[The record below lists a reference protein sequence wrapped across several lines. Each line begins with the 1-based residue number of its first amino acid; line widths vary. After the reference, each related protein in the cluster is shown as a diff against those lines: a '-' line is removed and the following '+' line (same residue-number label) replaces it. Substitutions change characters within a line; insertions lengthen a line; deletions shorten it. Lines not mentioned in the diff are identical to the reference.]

1 MFKCIP
7 LFKACNRQVEYI
19 DRRHNNLTDVPDDIL
34 RYTRCLEE
42 LLLDANQLKDLPK
55 GFYRLVQLRKLSL
68 SDNEIGRIA
77 PEISN
82 LINLMELDISR
93 NDIGDIP
100 ENIKFCKNLQDFDV
114 SSNPLTKLPPG
125 FTQLRNL
132 TRLGLNDVSL
142 DRLPQDIGSLSN
154 LVSLE
159 LRENMIKNLPQSIS
173 FLSKLEILDLGS
185 NEIDELPEII
195 GTLPSLQELWLDGN
209 DLTELPPEIGNLKKL
224 SILDV
229 SENQL
234 DYLPEELGGL
244 QCLTDLCLSQNCLE
258 NLPDGIGRLRK
269 LTIFKIDQNRLLNL
283 TPTIGNCDN
292 LQELII
298 TENLLSDLPISIG
311 KLKSMTVFNVD
322 RNRLTDIPV
331 EIGKCLRLNVLSLR
345 DNRLLRLP
353 QELGRLEDLHVLDVS
368 GNRLEYLPI
377 TVANLNLKALW
388 LSENQAK
395 PMLKFQTDF
404 DERTGQQVLTCFLLP
419 QQDFHTE
426 SMENLLRGSTTTDQD
441 SRLSDHIERHRDSK
455 IHFDVPKEDDTDT
468 ESEGDLVFMP
478 SRDNDPRWSMTIDV
492 EKPHTEKKSS
502 HQSEHPPVI
511 KAPELEGP
519 PRYHGPSDHRHKQ
532 ESEEEDEREHAKE
545 TQPLIKEVI
554 ISEAP
559 KVTYEE
565 HNGYYDDQVEEETHE
580 KSETEHERQDQDKEE
595 YSDSDEE
602 NGYREKVVG
611 FDVKTEENTE
621 RTTGLRRRDTP
632 YYKKNK
638 RVNLKDE
645 QSRDKVLEI
654 LAQIAAKKDGG
665 ETQSD
670 SADGE
675 NKEPEMETELIKIQI
690 NRQPGQGLGIS
701 IAGGRGS
708 TPFKGDDESVFISR
722 VSEDGPAAAAGVTVG
737 DKLLSVNG
745 VNLIDADHYDAV
757 DVLKSSGNNIT
768 MVLGREKLVEPKEEE
783 PKEEEEE
790 PTTGFATVSFE
801 QEPGTEVYG
810 EKISTTLLRDH
821 TGLGFSIAGG
831 RGSIPFKGNDQKVYS
846 FLEAIYISR
855 VVDGGIAQRD
865 GKIQVGDKLLSIN
878 SVDMQDARH
887 DQAVALLTGVDNEIR
902 LVVYREKVVPKEEA
916 VVSPPSGEKLEKIT
930 QPLISWQ
937 QTPPTTGL
945 NDTFLITQSPVVA
958 SSPAT
963 IPSETFTMTQSS
975 VVSSGPTVQPI
986 SNSPSPYS
994 TATPSSFTYQSQKS
1008 PLSPHQIS
1016 PQATLSPRQETSPSV
1031 SPRNVSSEWSTTP
1044 TTAVQPPRFVYPG
1057 FKSRT
1062 TSSSKTV
1069 ESKNIENESRNSQSE
1084 SRNIMHEQQNKT
1096 VTFERETIKSN
1107 HVTFNSS
1114 DSSKHAI
1121 DNITIVKAGGP
1132 LGLSIVGGSDL
1143 SSHPFGVDEPGIFVS
1158 KINPDGAASRT
1169 NLKIGDR
1176 ILLVNSK
1183 DVTKCKHQEAV
1194 MALIA
1199 PTYDIHL
1206 VVRHDPP
1213 PKGLQELSV
1222 FKSPG
1227 EKLGMSIKG
1236 GSKGTY
1242 NPDEKLDEGIFISKI
1257 SSDGAVARDGRLKV
1271 GQRILEVNGT
1281 SLIGSTHQEAV
1292 RALRSVTDKM
1302 IIMICEGEDPD
1313 SPNLTS
1319 PDSPNAPVPP
1329 RLRDGSVSSIDKDD
1343 EDHNIIRK
1351 EQEMVRETEEW
1362 EKEQLESKQQERKD
1376 AQIKPGTEISP
1387 SKIPKARFDPKINT
1401 GSVIN
1406 QVPPDQKS
1414 NPPDV
1419 IPVTPVKTE
1428 QKPVHSDQPVHSEQ
1442 THVKRP
1448 PVPPKPLAKH
1458 EELTVSSRIPTVRP
1472 VSPAKHDD
1480 LTSSVIKQSRIP
1492 TAKVAF
1498 MGMEESFDEKSSPG
1512 TSPKHDN
1519 LTASVIKQS
1528 RIPMAKSPSLSK
1540 EDSLGEDSSMKSNTP
1555 SPPSKIDT
1563 DTAKISRIPMA
1574 SPPQSARDSK
1584 TNLDIIKQSRIPAAK
1599 SHDSDDPI
1607 KQSRLPT
1614 ARLSKPELPSKP
1626 KVPSKPT
1633 NIGGQSSSLDAIK
1646 QSRLPAAKQVEIKT
1660 PTSPTLPPQIEHGE
1674 ELPFKLKKKY
1684 FEKEIK
1690 EHTEEKPSV
1699 KKKIVLP
1706 TETAKKFTFWS
1717 QHEFEKMKEAEEM
1730 KVNSMT
1736 TEELVSDVTSQVN
1749 SHDDYEGE
1757 ITSPSRIPVRTLKAE
1772 KRMQDRLE
1780 QEGLEAPSTEDKKL
1794 SPAEDRALQAEKRA
1808 AWRAARMKSLEVD
1821 AMKAEAVIARAQELK
1836 KNTAVDVAF
1845 AEEEENKLNQNGEN
1859 SKCLPFYA
1867 NLVVQ
1872 TKEGDTRV
1880 KESSQVLD
1888 EKVSK
1893 RTMEVVDEKT
1903 GKKTLRTFE
1912 VSEKI
1917 IEHEI
1922 EVTKQNI
1929 IELNIEGG
1937 ESAS

>member
-468 ESEGDLVFMP
+468 ESEGSHFQRHDTPHPKDLKKRFLKGKTSIDGHVIPHQEKKKEDLVFMP

-492 EKPHTEKKSS
+492 EKPHTEKKSP

-519 PRYHGPSDHRHKQ
+519 PRYHGPSDHRHKH
-532 ESEEEDEREHAKE
+532 EKEEEDDREHAKE

-565 HNGYYDDQVEEETHE
+565 HNGYYDDQVEEETRE
-580 KSETEHERQDQDKEE
+580 KSETEHEEQDQDKEE
-595 YSDSDEE
+595 YSDSDDE

-670 SADGE
+670 GADGE

-986 SNSPSPYS
+986 TNSPSPYS
-994 TATPSSFTYQSQKS
+994 TTTPSSFTYQSQKS
-1008 PLSPHQIS
+1008 PLSPHQVS

-1031 SPRNVSSEWSTTP
+1031 SPRNVSSDWSTTP

-1114 DSSKHAI
+1114 DSKHAI

-1257 SSDGAVARDGRLKV
+1257 SSDGAVAKDGRLKV

-1362 EKEQLESKQQERKD
+1362 EKEQLESKQQQRKD

-1419 IPVTPVKTE
+1419 IPVTP
-1428 QKPVHSDQPVHSEQ
+1428 
-1442 THVKRP
+1442 
-1448 PVPPKPLAKH
+1448 
-1458 EELTVSSRIPTVRP
+1458 
-1472 VSPAKHDD
+1472 
-1480 LTSSVIKQSRIP
+1480 
-1492 TAKVAF
+1492 
-1498 MGMEESFDEKSSPG
+1498 
-1512 TSPKHDN
+1512 
-1519 LTASVIKQS
+1519 
-1528 RIPMAKSPSLSK
+1528 
-1540 EDSLGEDSSMKSNTP
+1540 
-1555 SPPSKIDT
+1555 
-1563 DTAKISRIPMA
+1563 
-1574 SPPQSARDSK
+1574 
-1584 TNLDIIKQSRIPAAK
+1584 
-1599 SHDSDDPI
+1599 
-1607 KQSRLPT
+1607 
-1614 ARLSKPELPSKP
+1614 
-1626 KVPSKPT
+1626 
-1633 NIGGQSSSLDAIK
+1633 
-1646 QSRLPAAKQVEIKT
+1646 
-1660 PTSPTLPPQIEHGE
+1660 TSPTLPPQIEHGE

-1690 EHTEEKPSV
+1690 EHTEEKPS
-1699 KKKIVLP
+1699 
-1706 TETAKKFTFWS
+1706 
-1717 QHEFEKMKEAEEM
+1717 EM

-1794 SPAEDRALQAEKRA
+1794 SPAEERALQAEKRA

-1821 AMKAEAVIARAQELK
+1821 AMKAEAVIARVQELK
-1836 KNTAVDVAF
+1836 KNTAVELAF

-1859 SKCLPFYA
+1859 S
-1867 NLVVQ
+1867 
-1872 TKEGDTRV
+1872 
-1880 KESSQVLD
+1880 
-1888 EKVSK
+1888 
-1893 RTMEVVDEKT
+1893 
-1903 GKKTLRTFE
+1903 
-1912 VSEKI
+1912 
-1917 IEHEI
+1917 I

>member
-1 MFKCIP
+1 MKGP
-7 LFKACNRQVEYI
+7 RAKYGDVVR
-19 DRRHNNLTDVPDDIL
+19 LTC
-34 RYTRCLEE
+34 RY
-42 LLLDANQLKDLPK
+42 
-55 GFYRLVQLRKLSL
+55 
-68 SDNEIGRIA
+68 
-77 PEISN
+77 
-82 LINLMELDISR
+82 
-93 NDIGDIP
+93 IGDIP

-468 ESEGDLVFMP
+468 ESEGSHFQRHDTPHPKDLKKRFLKGKTSIDGHVIPHQEKKKEDLVFMP

-492 EKPHTEKKSS
+492 EKPHTEKKST

-708 TPFKGDDESVFISR
+708 TPFKGDDE
-722 VSEDGPAAAAGVTVG
+722 
-737 DKLLSVNG
+737 VNG

-831 RGSIPFKGNDQKVYS
+831 RGSIPFKGNDQ
-846 FLEAIYISR
+846 
-855 VVDGGIAQRD
+855 
-865 GKIQVGDKLLSIN
+865 IN

-986 SNSPSPYS
+986 TNSPSPYS

-1031 SPRNVSSEWSTTP
+1031 SPRNVSSDWSTTP

-1351 EQEMVRETEEW
+1351 
-1362 EKEQLESKQQERKD
+1362 QQQRKD

-1690 EHTEEKPSV
+1690 EHTEEKPS
-1699 KKKIVLP
+1699 
-1706 TETAKKFTFWS
+1706 
-1717 QHEFEKMKEAEEM
+1717 EM

-1794 SPAEDRALQAEKRA
+1794 SPAEERALQAEKRA

-1859 SKCLPFYA
+1859 S
-1867 NLVVQ
+1867 
-1872 TKEGDTRV
+1872 
-1880 KESSQVLD
+1880 
-1888 EKVSK
+1888 
-1893 RTMEVVDEKT
+1893 
-1903 GKKTLRTFE
+1903 
-1912 VSEKI
+1912 
-1917 IEHEI
+1917 I

>member
-468 ESEGDLVFMP
+468 ESEGSHFQRHDTPHPKDLKKRFLKGKTSIDGHVIPHQEKKKEDLVFMP

-492 EKPHTEKKSS
+492 EKPHTEKKSP

-519 PRYHGPSDHRHKQ
+519 PRYHGPSDHRHKH
-532 ESEEEDEREHAKE
+532 EKEEEDDREHAKE

-565 HNGYYDDQVEEETHE
+565 HNGYYDDQVEEETRE
-580 KSETEHERQDQDKEE
+580 KSETEHEEQDQDKEE
-595 YSDSDEE
+595 YSDSDDE

-670 SADGE
+670 GADGE

-986 SNSPSPYS
+986 TNSPSPYS
-994 TATPSSFTYQSQKS
+994 TTTPSSFTYQSQKS
-1008 PLSPHQIS
+1008 PLSPHQVS

-1031 SPRNVSSEWSTTP
+1031 SPRNVSSDWSTTP

-1114 DSSKHAI
+1114 DSKHAI

-1257 SSDGAVARDGRLKV
+1257 SSDGAVAKDGRLKV

-1362 EKEQLESKQQERKD
+1362 EKEQLESKQQRKD

-1419 IPVTPVKTE
+1419 IPVTP
-1428 QKPVHSDQPVHSEQ
+1428 
-1442 THVKRP
+1442 
-1448 PVPPKPLAKH
+1448 
-1458 EELTVSSRIPTVRP
+1458 
-1472 VSPAKHDD
+1472 
-1480 LTSSVIKQSRIP
+1480 
-1492 TAKVAF
+1492 
-1498 MGMEESFDEKSSPG
+1498 
-1512 TSPKHDN
+1512 
-1519 LTASVIKQS
+1519 
-1528 RIPMAKSPSLSK
+1528 
-1540 EDSLGEDSSMKSNTP
+1540 
-1555 SPPSKIDT
+1555 
-1563 DTAKISRIPMA
+1563 
-1574 SPPQSARDSK
+1574 
-1584 TNLDIIKQSRIPAAK
+1584 
-1599 SHDSDDPI
+1599 
-1607 KQSRLPT
+1607 
-1614 ARLSKPELPSKP
+1614 
-1626 KVPSKPT
+1626 
-1633 NIGGQSSSLDAIK
+1633 
-1646 QSRLPAAKQVEIKT
+1646 
-1660 PTSPTLPPQIEHGE
+1660 TSPTLPPQIEHGE

-1690 EHTEEKPSV
+1690 EHTEEKPS
-1699 KKKIVLP
+1699 
-1706 TETAKKFTFWS
+1706 AKKFTFWS

-1794 SPAEDRALQAEKRA
+1794 SPAEERALQAEKRA

-1821 AMKAEAVIARAQELK
+1821 AMKAEAVIARVQELK
-1836 KNTAVDVAF
+1836 KNTAVELAF

-1859 SKCLPFYA
+1859 S
-1867 NLVVQ
+1867 
-1872 TKEGDTRV
+1872 
-1880 KESSQVLD
+1880 
-1888 EKVSK
+1888 
-1893 RTMEVVDEKT
+1893 
-1903 GKKTLRTFE
+1903 
-1912 VSEKI
+1912 
-1917 IEHEI
+1917 I

>member
-19 DRRHNNLTDVPDDIL
+19 DRRHCNLTDVPDDIL

-331 EIGKCLRLNVLSLR
+331 EIGRCVRLNVLSLR

-468 ESEGDLVFMP
+468 ESEGSHFQRHDTPHPKDLKKRFLKGKTSIDGHVIPHQEKKKEDLVFMP

-492 EKPHTEKKSS
+492 EKPHTEKKSPQ
-502 HQSEHPPVI
+502 QSEQPPVI

-580 KSETEHERQDQDKEE
+580 KSETEHEEHDQEKEE

-602 NGYREKVVG
+602 NQYREKVVG

-654 LAQIAAKKDGG
+654 LAQIAAKKEGG

-670 SADGE
+670 SVGGE

-768 MVLGREKLVEPKEEE
+768 MVLGREKIVEPKEEE

-831 RGSIPFKGNDQKVYS
+831 RGSIPFKGNDQ
-846 FLEAIYISR
+846 AIYISR

-963 IPSETFTMTQSS
+963 IQSETLTMTQSS

-986 SNSPSPYS
+986 SNSPNPYS

-1008 PLSPHQIS
+1008 PLSPQQIS

-1096 VTFERETIKSN
+1096 VSFERETIKSN
-1107 HVTFNSS
+1107 HVTINSG
-1114 DSSKHAI
+1114 DSKHAI

-1199 PTYDIHL
+1199 PTYEIHL

-1242 NPDEKLDEGIFISKI
+1242 NPEEKLDEGIFISKI
-1257 SSDGAVARDGRLKV
+1257 SSDGAVAKDGRLKV

-1302 IIMICEGEDPD
+1302 IIMVCEGEDPD

-1362 EKEQLESKQQERKD
+1362 EKEQLESKQQQRKD

-1387 SKIPKARFDPKINT
+1387 SKIPKARIDPKINT

-1428 QKPVHSDQPVHSEQ
+1428 QIPVHSDQ

-1458 EELTVSSRIPTVRP
+1458 EELNVSSRIPTVSP
-1472 VSPAKHDD
+1472 VSPAKKED
-1480 LTSSVIKQSRIP
+1480 LTASVIKQSRIP

-1528 RIPMAKSPSLSK
+1528 RIPMAKSPSLAK
-1540 EDSLGEDSSMKSNTP
+1540 EDSLGQDSSMKLNTP
-1555 SPPSKIDT
+1555 SPPPKIDT

-1574 SPPQSARDSK
+1574 SPPQSARDNK
-1584 TNLDIIKQSRIPAAK
+1584 TNVDIIKQSRIPAAK
-1599 SHDSDDPI
+1599 SQDSDDPI

-1626 KVPSKPT
+1626 KVPNKPT
-1633 NIGGQSSSLDAIK
+1633 NIGGQPSSLDAIK

-1690 EHTEEKPSV
+1690 EHTEEKPS
-1699 KKKIVLP
+1699 
-1706 TETAKKFTFWS
+1706 
-1717 QHEFEKMKEAEEM
+1717 EK

-1736 TEELVSDVTSQVN
+1736 TEELVSDVTSHVN

-1757 ITSPSRIPVRTLKAE
+1757 IT
-1772 KRMQDRLE
+1772 
-1780 QEGLEAPSTEDKKL
+1780 
-1794 SPAEDRALQAEKRA
+1794 
-1808 AWRAARMKSLEVD
+1808 RMKSLEVD

-1836 KNTAVDVAF
+1836 KNTAVELAF

-1917 IEHEI
+1917 IEHE
-1922 EVTKQNI
+1922 V
-1929 IELNIEGG
+1929 
-1937 ESAS
+1937 

>member
-1 MFKCIP
+1 
-7 LFKACNRQVEYI
+7 
-19 DRRHNNLTDVPDDIL
+19 
-34 RYTRCLEE
+34 
-42 LLLDANQLKDLPK
+42 
-55 GFYRLVQLRKLSL
+55 
-68 SDNEIGRIA
+68 
-77 PEISN
+77 
-82 LINLMELDISR
+82 
-93 NDIGDIP
+93 
-100 ENIKFCKNLQDFDV
+100 
-114 SSNPLTKLPPG
+114 
-125 FTQLRNL
+125 
-132 TRLGLNDVSL
+132 
-142 DRLPQDIGSLSN
+142 
-154 LVSLE
+154 
-159 LRENMIKNLPQSIS
+159 
-173 FLSKLEILDLGS
+173 
-185 NEIDELPEII
+185 
-195 GTLPSLQELWLDGN
+195 
-209 DLTELPPEIGNLKKL
+209 
-224 SILDV
+224 
-229 SENQL
+229 
-234 DYLPEELGGL
+234 
-244 QCLTDLCLSQNCLE
+244 
-258 NLPDGIGRLRK
+258 RLRK
-269 LTIFKIDQNRLLNL
+269 LMIFKIDQNRLLNL

-492 EKPHTEKKSS
+492 EKPHTEKKSP

-916 VVSPPSGEKLEKIT
+916 VVSPPSGDKLEKIT

-986 SNSPSPYS
+986 TNSPSPYS

-1031 SPRNVSSEWSTTP
+1031 SPRNVSSDWSTTP

-1362 EKEQLESKQQERKD
+1362 EKEQLESKQQQRKD

-1419 IPVTPVKTE
+1419 IPVTP
-1428 QKPVHSDQPVHSEQ
+1428 
-1442 THVKRP
+1442 
-1448 PVPPKPLAKH
+1448 
-1458 EELTVSSRIPTVRP
+1458 
-1472 VSPAKHDD
+1472 
-1480 LTSSVIKQSRIP
+1480 
-1492 TAKVAF
+1492 
-1498 MGMEESFDEKSSPG
+1498 
-1512 TSPKHDN
+1512 
-1519 LTASVIKQS
+1519 
-1528 RIPMAKSPSLSK
+1528 
-1540 EDSLGEDSSMKSNTP
+1540 
-1555 SPPSKIDT
+1555 
-1563 DTAKISRIPMA
+1563 
-1574 SPPQSARDSK
+1574 
-1584 TNLDIIKQSRIPAAK
+1584 
-1599 SHDSDDPI
+1599 
-1607 KQSRLPT
+1607 
-1614 ARLSKPELPSKP
+1614 
-1626 KVPSKPT
+1626 
-1633 NIGGQSSSLDAIK
+1633 
-1646 QSRLPAAKQVEIKT
+1646 
-1660 PTSPTLPPQIEHGE
+1660 TSPTLPPQIEHGE

-1690 EHTEEKPSV
+1690 EHTEEKPS
-1699 KKKIVLP
+1699 
-1706 TETAKKFTFWS
+1706 
-1717 QHEFEKMKEAEEM
+1717 EM

-1757 ITSPSRIPVRTLKAE
+1757 ITS
-1772 KRMQDRLE
+1772 
-1780 QEGLEAPSTEDKKL
+1780 
-1794 SPAEDRALQAEKRA
+1794 
-1808 AWRAARMKSLEVD
+1808 
-1821 AMKAEAVIARAQELK
+1821 
-1836 KNTAVDVAF
+1836 
-1845 AEEEENKLNQNGEN
+1845 
-1859 SKCLPFYA
+1859 
-1867 NLVVQ
+1867 
-1872 TKEGDTRV
+1872 
-1880 KESSQVLD
+1880 
-1888 EKVSK
+1888 
-1893 RTMEVVDEKT
+1893 
-1903 GKKTLRTFE
+1903 
-1912 VSEKI
+1912 
-1917 IEHEI
+1917 
-1922 EVTKQNI
+1922 
-1929 IELNIEGG
+1929 
-1937 ESAS
+1937 

>member
-19 DRRHNNLTDVPDDIL
+19 DRRHCNLTDVPDDIL

-42 LLLDANQLKDLPK
+42 LLLDANQLKELPK

-173 FLSKLEILDLGS
+173 FLVKLEILDLGS
-185 NEIDELPEII
+185 NEIEELPEII
-195 GTLPSLQELWLDGN
+195 GSLPSLQELWLDGN

-224 SILDV
+224 TILDV

-244 QCLTDLCLSQNCLE
+244 QSLTDLCLSQNCLE
-258 NLPDGIGRLRK
+258 NLPEGIGRLRK
-269 LTIFKIDQNRLLNL
+269 LSIFKIDQNRLLAL
-283 TPTIGNCDN
+283 TPAIGNCEA
-292 LQELII
+292 LQELIV
-298 TENLLSDLPISIG
+298 TENLLSDLPTSIG
-311 KLKSMTVFNVD
+311 RLRSMSVFNVD
-322 RNRLTDIPV
+322 RNRITDIPV
-331 EIGKCLRLNVLSLR
+331 EIGKCTRLNVLSLR

-441 SRLSDHIERHRDSK
+441 SRLSDNIDRHRDSK
-455 IHFDVPKEDDTDT
+455 IHFDVPNDKDDDDT
-468 ESEGDLVFMP
+468 ESEGSHFQRHDTPHPKDLKTRHAKFLKGKTSIDGHVIPHQEKKKEDLVFMP
-478 SRDNDPRWSMTIDV
+478 SRDNDPRWSTNLEV
-492 EKPHTEKKSS
+492 EKPNVEKRGSNTS
-502 HQSEHPPVI
+502 VPSPII

-519 PRYHGPSDHRHKQ
+519 PRYHGHIDQRQHTSKV
-532 ESEEEDEREHAKE
+532 ESVDEEEIEPPKE
-545 TQPLIKEVI
+545 TQPLLKEVTVAD
-554 ISEAP
+554 AP
-559 KVTYEE
+559 VVTYQE
-565 HNGYYDDQVEEETHE
+565 HNGFYDNNEIEEETREESEEEHVEEQE
-580 KSETEHERQDQDKEE
+580 KDEET
-595 YSDSDEE
+595 DSDDE
-602 NGYREKVVG
+602 NQQRERVVG
-611 FDVKTEENTE
+611 FDVEIEDNNE
-621 RTTGLRRRDTP
+621 RKTGLRRRDTP

-638 RVNLKDE
+638 RIIKDD

-654 LAQIAAKKDGG
+654 LAQIAAKKEGGDGQNEAG
-665 ETQSD
+665 
-670 SADGE
+670 DGE
-675 NKEPEMETELIKIQI
+675 NSLEPEVETELLKIHI

-722 VSEDGPAAAAGVTVG
+722 VSEDGPAAEAGVRVG
-737 DKLLSVNG
+737 DKLVSVNG

-757 DVLKSSGNNIT
+757 DVLKSSGNNIS
-768 MVLGREKLVEPKEEE
+768 MVLGREKIVEPKQEE
-783 PKEEEEE
+783 PKEEEE

-801 QEPGTEVYG
+801 QEPDTEVYG
-810 EKISTTLLRDH
+810 EKISTALLRDH

-831 RGSIPFKGNDQKVYS
+831 RGSTPFKGNDQ
-846 FLEAIYISR
+846 AIYISR

-865 GKIQVGDKLLSIN
+865 GKIKVGDKLLSIN
-878 SVDMQDARH
+878 GVDMQDARH

-902 LVVYREKVVPKEEA
+902 LVVYREKVVPKDEA

-937 QTPPTTGL
+937 QTPPTTGI
-945 NDTFLITQSPVVA
+945 NDTFTVTQSPVVA
-958 SSPAT
+958 ST
-963 IPSETFTMTQSS
+963 QPSETFTSTEAT
-975 VVSSGPTVQPI
+975 VVTLAKQPI
-986 SNSPSPYS
+986 ISSPSPYS
-994 TATPSSFTYQSQKS
+994 AAIPSSYTYQSRRS
-1008 PLSPHQIS
+1008 PLSPQQVS
-1016 PQATLSPRQETSPSV
+1016 PTAPISPRQDTSPSQV
-1031 SPRNVSSEWSTTP
+1031 SPRNLSTEWSTP
-1044 TTAVQPPRFVYPG
+1044 PTAVQPPKFVYPG

-1062 TSSSKTV
+1062 SSSSKTV
-1069 ESKNIENESRNSQSE
+1069 ETKNIENESRNNQSE
-1084 SRNIMHEQQNKT
+1084 SRNILLEQQNKT
-1096 VTFERETIKSN
+1096 ITLERETIKSN

-1114 DSSKHAI
+1114 DNSKHVI

-1158 KINPDGAASRT
+1158 KINPDGAASKT
-1169 NLKIGDR
+1169 FLKIGDR
-1176 ILLVNSK
+1176 ILSVNGK

-1222 FKSPG
+1222 FKAAG

-1236 GSKGTY
+1236 GSKGMGY
-1242 NPDEKLDEGIFISKI
+1242 NPTEKTDEGIFISKI
-1257 SSDGAVARDGRLKV
+1257 SSDGAVAKDGRLKI

-1281 SLIGSTHQEAV
+1281 SLIGVNHQEAV

-1302 IIMICEGEDPD
+1302 IIMVCDGEDPT
-1313 SPNLTS
+1313 SPDLQS
-1319 PDSPNAPVPP
+1319 PDSPNASVTP
-1329 RLRDGSVSSIDKDD
+1329 RMRDSSVSSIDKDD
-1343 EDHNIIRK
+1343 DDHMIIRK

-1362 EKEQLESKQQERKD
+1362 EKEQEEKQQVKKD
-1376 AQIKPGTEISP
+1376 AQSKVITEVSP
-1387 SKIPKARFDPKINT
+1387 SKIPVARVEPKIIT
-1401 GSVIN
+1401 DSN
-1406 QVPPDQKS
+1406 QVPPGHKLDH
-1414 NPPDV
+1414 PDV

-1428 QKPVHSDQPVHSEQ
+1428 PVPSDLSPI
-1442 THVKRP
+1442 KRP
-1448 PVPPKPLAKH
+1448 PVPPKPSAKH
-1458 EELTVSSRIPTVRP
+1458 EDLHKTTKIPTVKP
-1472 VSPAKHDD
+1472 VSPPKPVDD
-1480 LTSSVIKQSRIP
+1480 LT
-1492 TAKVAF
+1492 
-1498 MGMEESFDEKSSPG
+1498 
-1512 TSPKHDN
+1512 
-1519 LTASVIKQS
+1519 ASLIRQS
-1528 RIPMAKSPSLSK
+1528 RIPMAKSPSLAK
-1540 EDSLGEDSSMKSNTP
+1540 EESFEDDSFRKSNTP
-1555 SPPSKIDT
+1555 SPPQKSGSEPIQ
-1563 DTAKISRIPMA
+1563 ISRIPMA
-1574 SPPQSARDSK
+1574 SPTFSTKENK
-1584 TNLDIIKQSRIPAAK
+1584 TVVDPIKQSRIPTAT
-1599 SHDSDDPI
+1599 SENLDNDPI
-1607 KQSRLPT
+1607 KQSRIPTAKSEDLDNDPIKQSRIPT
-1614 ARLSKPELPSKP
+1614 ARSEDLDNDPIKQSRIPTAKAVDSDNDPIKQSRIPTAKSVKPELPSKP
-1626 KVPSKPT
+1626 K
-1633 NIGGQSSSLDAIK
+1633 
-1646 QSRLPAAKQVEIKT
+1646 T
-1660 PTSPTLPPQIEHGE
+1660 PTSPALPSDIEKHE
-1674 ELPFKLKKKY
+1674 ELSFRLKKKY

-1690 EHTEEKPSV
+1690 EHSEEKPS
-1699 KKKIVLP
+1699 
-1706 TETAKKFTFWS
+1706 
-1717 QHEFEKMKEAEEM
+1717 EK

-1736 TEELVSDVTSQVN
+1736 TEELVSDVTSHVN
-1749 SHDDYEGE
+1749 SNEDYEGE
-1757 ITSPSRIPVRTLKAE
+1757 LTSSSRIPVRTAKAE
-1772 KRMQDRLE
+1772 KRMQDRLR
-1780 QEGLEAPSTEDKKL
+1780 QEGLEAPPVEDIKL
-1794 SPAEDRALQAEKRA
+1794 SPAKERAFQAEKRA
-1808 AWRAARMKSLEVD
+1808 AWRAARMKSLEAD
-1821 AMKAEAVIARAQELK
+1821 AMKAEAVIARAQEFK
-1836 KNTAVDVAF
+1836 KNTAVELALAD
-1845 AEEEENKLNQNGEN
+1845 EEEENKFNQNGE
-1859 SKCLPFYA
+1859 
-1867 NLVVQ
+1867 
-1872 TKEGDTRV
+1872 
-1880 KESSQVLD
+1880 ES
-1888 EKVSK
+1888 
-1893 RTMEVVDEKT
+1893 
-1903 GKKTLRTFE
+1903 
-1912 VSEKI
+1912 
-1917 IEHEI
+1917 I

-1929 IELNIEGG
+1929 IELNIEDGQAK
-1937 ESAS
+1937 S

>member
-468 ESEGDLVFMP
+468 ESEGSHFQRHDTPHPKDLKKRFLKGKTSIDGHVIPHQEKKKEDLVFMP

-492 EKPHTEKKSS
+492 EKPHTEKKSP

-519 PRYHGPSDHRHKQ
+519 PRYHGPSDHRHKH
-532 ESEEEDEREHAKE
+532 EKEEEDDREHAKE

-565 HNGYYDDQVEEETHE
+565 HNGYYDDQVEEETRE
-580 KSETEHERQDQDKEE
+580 KSETEHEEQDQDKEE
-595 YSDSDEE
+595 YSDSDDE

-670 SADGE
+670 GADGE

-986 SNSPSPYS
+986 TNSPSPYS
-994 TATPSSFTYQSQKS
+994 TTTPSSFTYQSQKS
-1008 PLSPHQIS
+1008 PLSPHQVS

-1031 SPRNVSSEWSTTP
+1031 SPRNVSSDWSTTP

-1114 DSSKHAI
+1114 DSKHAI

-1257 SSDGAVARDGRLKV
+1257 SSDGAVAKDGRLKV

-1362 EKEQLESKQQERKD
+1362 EKEQLESKQQQRKD

-1428 QKPVHSDQPVHSEQ
+1428 QKPVHSDQPVYSDQ
-1442 THVKRP
+1442 THIKRP
-1448 PVPPKPLAKH
+1448 PVPPKPPTRH
-1458 EELTVSSRIPTVRP
+1458 EELNVSSRIPSVRP

-1498 MGMEESFDEKSSPG
+1498 MGMEESFDEKSSPD

-1555 SPPSKIDT
+1555 LPPPKIDT
-1563 DTAKISRIPMA
+1563 DSAKISRIPMA

-1584 TNLDIIKQSRIPAAK
+1584 TNLDIIRQSRIPAAK

-1690 EHTEEKPSV
+1690 EHTEEKPS
-1699 KKKIVLP
+1699 
-1706 TETAKKFTFWS
+1706 
-1717 QHEFEKMKEAEEM
+1717 EM

-1757 ITSPSRIPVRTLKAE
+1757 IT
-1772 KRMQDRLE
+1772 
-1780 QEGLEAPSTEDKKL
+1780 
-1794 SPAEDRALQAEKRA
+1794 
-1808 AWRAARMKSLEVD
+1808 RMKSLEVD
-1821 AMKAEAVIARAQELK
+1821 AMKAEAVIARVQELK
-1836 KNTAVDVAF
+1836 KNTAVELAF

-1859 SKCLPFYA
+1859 S
-1867 NLVVQ
+1867 
-1872 TKEGDTRV
+1872 
-1880 KESSQVLD
+1880 
-1888 EKVSK
+1888 
-1893 RTMEVVDEKT
+1893 
-1903 GKKTLRTFE
+1903 
-1912 VSEKI
+1912 
-1917 IEHEI
+1917 I

>member
-1 MFKCIP
+1 
-7 LFKACNRQVEYI
+7 
-19 DRRHNNLTDVPDDIL
+19 
-34 RYTRCLEE
+34 
-42 LLLDANQLKDLPK
+42 
-55 GFYRLVQLRKLSL
+55 
-68 SDNEIGRIA
+68 
-77 PEISN
+77 
-82 LINLMELDISR
+82 
-93 NDIGDIP
+93 
-100 ENIKFCKNLQDFDV
+100 
-114 SSNPLTKLPPG
+114 
-125 FTQLRNL
+125 
-132 TRLGLNDVSL
+132 
-142 DRLPQDIGSLSN
+142 
-154 LVSLE
+154 
-159 LRENMIKNLPQSIS
+159 
-173 FLSKLEILDLGS
+173 
-185 NEIDELPEII
+185 
-195 GTLPSLQELWLDGN
+195 
-209 DLTELPPEIGNLKKL
+209 
-224 SILDV
+224 
-229 SENQL
+229 
-234 DYLPEELGGL
+234 
-244 QCLTDLCLSQNCLE
+244 
-258 NLPDGIGRLRK
+258 RLRK
-269 LTIFKIDQNRLLNL
+269 LMIFKIDQNRLLNL

-468 ESEGDLVFMP
+468 ESEGSHFQRHDTPHPKDLKKRFLKGKTSIDGHVIPHQEKKKEDLVFMP

-492 EKPHTEKKSS
+492 EKPHTEKKSP

-831 RGSIPFKGNDQKVYS
+831 RGSIPFKGNDQ
-846 FLEAIYISR
+846 AIYISR

-916 VVSPPSGEKLEKIT
+916 VVSPPSGDKLEKIT

-986 SNSPSPYS
+986 TNSPSPYS

-1031 SPRNVSSEWSTTP
+1031 SPRNVSSDWSTTP

-1351 EQEMVRETEEW
+1351 
-1362 EKEQLESKQQERKD
+1362 QQQRKD

-1419 IPVTPVKTE
+1419 IPVTP
-1428 QKPVHSDQPVHSEQ
+1428 
-1442 THVKRP
+1442 
-1448 PVPPKPLAKH
+1448 
-1458 EELTVSSRIPTVRP
+1458 
-1472 VSPAKHDD
+1472 
-1480 LTSSVIKQSRIP
+1480 
-1492 TAKVAF
+1492 
-1498 MGMEESFDEKSSPG
+1498 
-1512 TSPKHDN
+1512 
-1519 LTASVIKQS
+1519 
-1528 RIPMAKSPSLSK
+1528 
-1540 EDSLGEDSSMKSNTP
+1540 
-1555 SPPSKIDT
+1555 
-1563 DTAKISRIPMA
+1563 
-1574 SPPQSARDSK
+1574 
-1584 TNLDIIKQSRIPAAK
+1584 
-1599 SHDSDDPI
+1599 
-1607 KQSRLPT
+1607 
-1614 ARLSKPELPSKP
+1614 
-1626 KVPSKPT
+1626 
-1633 NIGGQSSSLDAIK
+1633 
-1646 QSRLPAAKQVEIKT
+1646 
-1660 PTSPTLPPQIEHGE
+1660 TSPTLPPQIEHGE

-1690 EHTEEKPSV
+1690 EHTEEKPS
-1699 KKKIVLP
+1699 
-1706 TETAKKFTFWS
+1706 
-1717 QHEFEKMKEAEEM
+1717 EM

-1757 ITSPSRIPVRTLKAE
+1757 ITR
-1772 KRMQDRLE
+1772 
-1780 QEGLEAPSTEDKKL
+1780 
-1794 SPAEDRALQAEKRA
+1794 
-1808 AWRAARMKSLEVD
+1808 
-1821 AMKAEAVIARAQELK
+1821 
-1836 KNTAVDVAF
+1836 
-1845 AEEEENKLNQNGEN
+1845 
-1859 SKCLPFYA
+1859 
-1867 NLVVQ
+1867 
-1872 TKEGDTRV
+1872 
-1880 KESSQVLD
+1880 
-1888 EKVSK
+1888 
-1893 RTMEVVDEKT
+1893 
-1903 GKKTLRTFE
+1903 
-1912 VSEKI
+1912 
-1917 IEHEI
+1917 
-1922 EVTKQNI
+1922 
-1929 IELNIEGG
+1929 
-1937 ESAS
+1937 

>member
-1 MFKCIP
+1 
-7 LFKACNRQVEYI
+7 
-19 DRRHNNLTDVPDDIL
+19 
-34 RYTRCLEE
+34 
-42 LLLDANQLKDLPK
+42 
-55 GFYRLVQLRKLSL
+55 
-68 SDNEIGRIA
+68 
-77 PEISN
+77 
-82 LINLMELDISR
+82 
-93 NDIGDIP
+93 
-100 ENIKFCKNLQDFDV
+100 
-114 SSNPLTKLPPG
+114 
-125 FTQLRNL
+125 
-132 TRLGLNDVSL
+132 
-142 DRLPQDIGSLSN
+142 
-154 LVSLE
+154 
-159 LRENMIKNLPQSIS
+159 
-173 FLSKLEILDLGS
+173 
-185 NEIDELPEII
+185 
-195 GTLPSLQELWLDGN
+195 
-209 DLTELPPEIGNLKKL
+209 
-224 SILDV
+224 
-229 SENQL
+229 
-234 DYLPEELGGL
+234 
-244 QCLTDLCLSQNCLE
+244 
-258 NLPDGIGRLRK
+258 RLRK
-269 LTIFKIDQNRLLNL
+269 LMIFKIDQNRLLNL

-492 EKPHTEKKSS
+492 EKPHTEKKSP

-831 RGSIPFKGNDQKVYS
+831 RGSIPFKGNDQ
-846 FLEAIYISR
+846 AIYISR

-916 VVSPPSGEKLEKIT
+916 VVSPPSGDKLEKIT

-986 SNSPSPYS
+986 TNSPSPYS

-1031 SPRNVSSEWSTTP
+1031 SPRNVSSDWSTTP

-1351 EQEMVRETEEW
+1351 
-1362 EKEQLESKQQERKD
+1362 QQQRKD

-1419 IPVTPVKTE
+1419 IPVTP
-1428 QKPVHSDQPVHSEQ
+1428 
-1442 THVKRP
+1442 
-1448 PVPPKPLAKH
+1448 
-1458 EELTVSSRIPTVRP
+1458 
-1472 VSPAKHDD
+1472 
-1480 LTSSVIKQSRIP
+1480 
-1492 TAKVAF
+1492 
-1498 MGMEESFDEKSSPG
+1498 
-1512 TSPKHDN
+1512 
-1519 LTASVIKQS
+1519 
-1528 RIPMAKSPSLSK
+1528 
-1540 EDSLGEDSSMKSNTP
+1540 
-1555 SPPSKIDT
+1555 
-1563 DTAKISRIPMA
+1563 
-1574 SPPQSARDSK
+1574 
-1584 TNLDIIKQSRIPAAK
+1584 
-1599 SHDSDDPI
+1599 
-1607 KQSRLPT
+1607 
-1614 ARLSKPELPSKP
+1614 
-1626 KVPSKPT
+1626 
-1633 NIGGQSSSLDAIK
+1633 
-1646 QSRLPAAKQVEIKT
+1646 
-1660 PTSPTLPPQIEHGE
+1660 TSPTLPPQIEHGE

-1690 EHTEEKPSV
+1690 EHTEEKPS
-1699 KKKIVLP
+1699 
-1706 TETAKKFTFWS
+1706 
-1717 QHEFEKMKEAEEM
+1717 EM

-1757 ITSPSRIPVRTLKAE
+1757 ITR
-1772 KRMQDRLE
+1772 
-1780 QEGLEAPSTEDKKL
+1780 
-1794 SPAEDRALQAEKRA
+1794 
-1808 AWRAARMKSLEVD
+1808 
-1821 AMKAEAVIARAQELK
+1821 
-1836 KNTAVDVAF
+1836 
-1845 AEEEENKLNQNGEN
+1845 
-1859 SKCLPFYA
+1859 
-1867 NLVVQ
+1867 
-1872 TKEGDTRV
+1872 
-1880 KESSQVLD
+1880 
-1888 EKVSK
+1888 
-1893 RTMEVVDEKT
+1893 
-1903 GKKTLRTFE
+1903 
-1912 VSEKI
+1912 
-1917 IEHEI
+1917 
-1922 EVTKQNI
+1922 
-1929 IELNIEGG
+1929 
-1937 ESAS
+1937 

>member
-468 ESEGDLVFMP
+468 ESEGSHFQRHDTPHPKDLKKRFLKGKTSIDGHVIPHQEKKKEDLVFMP

-492 EKPHTEKKSS
+492 EKPHTEKKSP

-519 PRYHGPSDHRHKQ
+519 PRYHGPSDHRHKH
-532 ESEEEDEREHAKE
+532 EKEEEDDREHAKE

-565 HNGYYDDQVEEETHE
+565 HNGYYDDQVEEETRE
-580 KSETEHERQDQDKEE
+580 KSETEHEEQDQDKEE
-595 YSDSDEE
+595 YSDSDDE

-670 SADGE
+670 GADGE

-986 SNSPSPYS
+986 TNSPSPYS
-994 TATPSSFTYQSQKS
+994 TTTPSSFTYQSQKS
-1008 PLSPHQIS
+1008 PLSPHQVS

-1031 SPRNVSSEWSTTP
+1031 SPRNVSSDWSTTP

-1114 DSSKHAI
+1114 DSKHAI

-1257 SSDGAVARDGRLKV
+1257 SSDGAVAKDGRLKV

-1351 EQEMVRETEEW
+1351 
-1362 EKEQLESKQQERKD
+1362 QQRKD

-1419 IPVTPVKTE
+1419 IPVTP
-1428 QKPVHSDQPVHSEQ
+1428 
-1442 THVKRP
+1442 
-1448 PVPPKPLAKH
+1448 
-1458 EELTVSSRIPTVRP
+1458 
-1472 VSPAKHDD
+1472 
-1480 LTSSVIKQSRIP
+1480 
-1492 TAKVAF
+1492 
-1498 MGMEESFDEKSSPG
+1498 
-1512 TSPKHDN
+1512 
-1519 LTASVIKQS
+1519 
-1528 RIPMAKSPSLSK
+1528 
-1540 EDSLGEDSSMKSNTP
+1540 
-1555 SPPSKIDT
+1555 
-1563 DTAKISRIPMA
+1563 
-1574 SPPQSARDSK
+1574 
-1584 TNLDIIKQSRIPAAK
+1584 
-1599 SHDSDDPI
+1599 
-1607 KQSRLPT
+1607 
-1614 ARLSKPELPSKP
+1614 
-1626 KVPSKPT
+1626 
-1633 NIGGQSSSLDAIK
+1633 
-1646 QSRLPAAKQVEIKT
+1646 
-1660 PTSPTLPPQIEHGE
+1660 TSPTLPPQIEHGE

-1690 EHTEEKPSV
+1690 EHTEEKPS
-1699 KKKIVLP
+1699 
-1706 TETAKKFTFWS
+1706 AKKFTFWS

-1794 SPAEDRALQAEKRA
+1794 SPAEERALQAEKRA

-1821 AMKAEAVIARAQELK
+1821 AMKAEAVIARVQELK
-1836 KNTAVDVAF
+1836 KNTAVELAF

-1859 SKCLPFYA
+1859 S
-1867 NLVVQ
+1867 
-1872 TKEGDTRV
+1872 
-1880 KESSQVLD
+1880 
-1888 EKVSK
+1888 
-1893 RTMEVVDEKT
+1893 
-1903 GKKTLRTFE
+1903 
-1912 VSEKI
+1912 
-1917 IEHEI
+1917 I

>member
-468 ESEGDLVFMP
+468 ESEGSHFQRHDTPHPKDLKKRFLKGKTSIDGHVIPHQEKKKEDLVFMP

-492 EKPHTEKKSS
+492 EKPHTEKKSP

-519 PRYHGPSDHRHKQ
+519 PRYHGPSDHRHKH
-532 ESEEEDEREHAKE
+532 EKEEEDDREHAKE

-565 HNGYYDDQVEEETHE
+565 HNGYYDDQVEEETRE
-580 KSETEHERQDQDKEE
+580 KSETEHEEQDQDKEE
-595 YSDSDEE
+595 YSDSDDE

-670 SADGE
+670 GADGE

-986 SNSPSPYS
+986 TNSPSPYS
-994 TATPSSFTYQSQKS
+994 TTTPSSFTYQSQKS
-1008 PLSPHQIS
+1008 PLSPHQVS

-1031 SPRNVSSEWSTTP
+1031 SPRNVSSDWSTTP

-1114 DSSKHAI
+1114 DSKHAI

-1257 SSDGAVARDGRLKV
+1257 SSDGAVAKDGRLKV

-1362 EKEQLESKQQERKD
+1362 EKEQLESKQQQRKD

-1419 IPVTPVKTE
+1419 IPVTP
-1428 QKPVHSDQPVHSEQ
+1428 
-1442 THVKRP
+1442 
-1448 PVPPKPLAKH
+1448 
-1458 EELTVSSRIPTVRP
+1458 
-1472 VSPAKHDD
+1472 
-1480 LTSSVIKQSRIP
+1480 
-1492 TAKVAF
+1492 
-1498 MGMEESFDEKSSPG
+1498 
-1512 TSPKHDN
+1512 
-1519 LTASVIKQS
+1519 
-1528 RIPMAKSPSLSK
+1528 
-1540 EDSLGEDSSMKSNTP
+1540 
-1555 SPPSKIDT
+1555 
-1563 DTAKISRIPMA
+1563 
-1574 SPPQSARDSK
+1574 
-1584 TNLDIIKQSRIPAAK
+1584 
-1599 SHDSDDPI
+1599 
-1607 KQSRLPT
+1607 
-1614 ARLSKPELPSKP
+1614 
-1626 KVPSKPT
+1626 
-1633 NIGGQSSSLDAIK
+1633 
-1646 QSRLPAAKQVEIKT
+1646 
-1660 PTSPTLPPQIEHGE
+1660 TSPTLPPQIEHGE

-1690 EHTEEKPSV
+1690 EHTEEKPS
-1699 KKKIVLP
+1699 
-1706 TETAKKFTFWS
+1706 AKKFTFWS

-1794 SPAEDRALQAEKRA
+1794 SPAEERALQAEKRA

-1821 AMKAEAVIARAQELK
+1821 AMKAEAVIARVQELK
-1836 KNTAVDVAF
+1836 KNTAVELAF

-1859 SKCLPFYA
+1859 S
-1867 NLVVQ
+1867 
-1872 TKEGDTRV
+1872 
-1880 KESSQVLD
+1880 
-1888 EKVSK
+1888 
-1893 RTMEVVDEKT
+1893 
-1903 GKKTLRTFE
+1903 
-1912 VSEKI
+1912 
-1917 IEHEI
+1917 I

>member
-468 ESEGDLVFMP
+468 ESEGSHFQRHDTPHPKDLKKRFLKGKTSIDGHVIPHQEKKKEDLVFMP

-492 EKPHTEKKSS
+492 EKPHTEKKSP

-519 PRYHGPSDHRHKQ
+519 PRYHGPSDHRHKH
-532 ESEEEDEREHAKE
+532 EKEEEDDREHAKE

-565 HNGYYDDQVEEETHE
+565 HNGYYDDQVEEETRE
-580 KSETEHERQDQDKEE
+580 KSETEHEEQDQDKEE
-595 YSDSDEE
+595 YSDSDDE

-670 SADGE
+670 GADGE

-986 SNSPSPYS
+986 TNSPSPYS
-994 TATPSSFTYQSQKS
+994 TTTPSSFTYQSQKS
-1008 PLSPHQIS
+1008 PLSPHQVS

-1031 SPRNVSSEWSTTP
+1031 SPRNVSSDWSTTP

-1114 DSSKHAI
+1114 DSKHAI

-1257 SSDGAVARDGRLKV
+1257 SSDGAVAKDGRLKV

-1362 EKEQLESKQQERKD
+1362 EKEQLESKQQQRKD

-1428 QKPVHSDQPVHSEQ
+1428 QKPVHSDQPVYSDQ
-1442 THVKRP
+1442 THIKRP
-1448 PVPPKPLAKH
+1448 PVPPKPPTRH
-1458 EELTVSSRIPTVRP
+1458 EELNVSSRIPSVRP

-1498 MGMEESFDEKSSPG
+1498 MGMEESFDEKSSPD

-1555 SPPSKIDT
+1555 LPPPKIDT
-1563 DTAKISRIPMA
+1563 DSAKISRIPMA

-1584 TNLDIIKQSRIPAAK
+1584 TNLDIIRQSRIPAAK

-1690 EHTEEKPSV
+1690 EHTEEKPS
-1699 KKKIVLP
+1699 
-1706 TETAKKFTFWS
+1706 AKKFTFWS

-1757 ITSPSRIPVRTLKAE
+1757 IT
-1772 KRMQDRLE
+1772 
-1780 QEGLEAPSTEDKKL
+1780 
-1794 SPAEDRALQAEKRA
+1794 
-1808 AWRAARMKSLEVD
+1808 RMKSLEVD
-1821 AMKAEAVIARAQELK
+1821 AMKAEAVIARVQELK
-1836 KNTAVDVAF
+1836 KNTAVELAF

-1859 SKCLPFYA
+1859 S
-1867 NLVVQ
+1867 
-1872 TKEGDTRV
+1872 
-1880 KESSQVLD
+1880 
-1888 EKVSK
+1888 
-1893 RTMEVVDEKT
+1893 
-1903 GKKTLRTFE
+1903 
-1912 VSEKI
+1912 
-1917 IEHEI
+1917 I